1 MRRGTKLRSILSLI
15 AALFMVIGPLAAWE
29 LLSGP
34 CSTTMLILCKFL
46 MFTLPII
53 GLSMTVLLFIYD
65 LFS

>member
-1 MRRGTKLRSILSLI
+1 MRRGTKLRSILSVI

-29 LLSGP
+29 LLSRP
-34 CSTTMLILCKFL
+34 CSTTMLMLCKFL